1 MHTEAAKE
9 YLEQGISVIPVNTTK
24 VPALPG
30 WKDYQEQAMPLE
42 DVARLFSTAP
52 GIAVIAGKV
61 SKGLEVIDVD
71 TKNDLTGSL
80 GADFLQLLEDNL
92 PPEQYQALRQVRTP
106 SGGYHLL
113 YRCQEPAGN
122 TKLASR
128 PTTAQEQEHNPK
140 EKVRGLIE
148 TRGER
153 GYALAPPTANYTHT
167 AGPKEPGRIT
177 EEARQIIWSIARSF
191 NQVEEPKASPR
202 TTPAYQ
208 ALAAPGS
215 NPFTEYNTRADAV
228 QLLEQHG
235 WKVVSQHGP
244 RVNLKRPGQSDTKTS
259 GNYHT
264 EHRKLYVFSTSTEFT
279 PEKTYSPADIF
290 TLLECQGDTKLAY
303 KRLLELG
310 YGSPHTPGGYRPTQ
324 TLLEQVTVNT
334 VNSGNSTP
342 LAEPGQQLKVE
353 SLEGHQVLEIQ
364 SPGPQAYPETLQA
377 LAVLEQAEQVQRIY
391 IREEGQQ
398 YSVGTYKLQQ
408 IATAYT
414 GEELTPQ
421 EVDSLLDK
429 VVNLAASLEPID
441 RAIVLQQFLSWE
453 GVQQLG
459 ITQQSLEETVQK
471 IQQRAAQVKQQQ
483 TIERAVIDS
492 QELLAQGKV
501 QDAIKHLQQK
511 AREAL
516 AVTRAADF
524 SRLLQPT
531 TREQIMAWSQAQPGA
546 IDTGFIWKKEPLE
559 LPGGALTVIAAATN
573 HGKTAALINIALNAL
588 EKHQDKSV
596 LFLTYEQ
603 SDMEILQLFLNT
615 YADMYISQRNRRSI
629 KSYYAGGGSLDMI
642 DKESRQEF
650 KHKEQEFYKQYIE
663 PGRLLVKY
671 PEYDTTS
678 LTALLRYAK
687 KQNPSLGAVFL
698 DYFQLLKMAPGEV
711 KRNGSRQEEL
721 KEICLQLKDA
731 AIDTGLPVILAAQF
745 NREVT
750 APHHLH
756 PTNIADAADIERIAN
771 TLLGLWNYGKQV
783 DTKAFKNKEEA
794 EEYNRKLGRYKKC
807 IEVQLLKS
815 RDMATGGEP
824 AIWEYNGN
832 TGKLTHEEQEEE
844 QEGPGPIRTMQEAR
858 QQLTKLN
865 PPTA

>member
-30 WKDYQEQAMPLE
+30 WKAYQEQAIPLE

-80 GADFLQLLEDNL
+80 GAEFLQLLEDNL
-92 PPEQYQALRQVRTP
+92 PLEQYQALRQVRTP

-128 PTTAQEQEHNPK
+128 PTTAQEQEKNPK

-148 TRGER
+148 TRGEG

-177 EEARQIIWSIARSF
+177 EEARQIIWSVARSF
-191 NQVEEPKASPR
+191 NQVEEPKAPPR

-208 ALAAPGS
+208 APGAPGS
-215 NPFTEYNTRADAV
+215 NPFAEYNSRADAV
-228 QLLEQHG
+228 QLLEQNG
-235 WKVVSQHGP
+235 WKVVNQQGP

-310 YGSPHTPGGYRPTQ
+310 YGSPPTPGGYRPTQ
-324 TLLEQVTVNT
+324 ARLEQITVNT

-353 SLEGHQVLEIQ
+353 NLEGHKVLEIQ
-364 SPGPQAYPETLQA
+364 SPGGQAYPEILQA

-391 IREEGQQ
+391 IREAGEQ
-398 YSVGTYKLQQ
+398 YTVGAYKLQQ

-414 GEELTPQ
+414 GRELTAQ
-421 EVDSLLDK
+421 DMDNLLEE

-441 RAIVLQQFLSWE
+441 RALVLQLFLSWE
-453 GVQQLG
+453 GVQQVG
-459 ITQQSLEETVQK
+459 ITQQSLDATVEK
-471 IQQRAAQVKQQQ
+471 IQERAAKVKQQQ
-483 TIERAVIDS
+483 AIERAVIDS
-492 QELLAQGKV
+492 QQLLGQGKV
-501 QDAIKHLQQK
+501 QEAIKHLQDK

-524 SRLLQPT
+524 SRLLQPN
-531 TREQIMAWSQAQPGA
+531 TREQVIAWSQAQPGG
-546 IDTGFIWKKEPLE
+546 IDTGFLWREKPLE

-573 HGKTAALINIALNAL
+573 HGKTAALINIALNTL

-615 YADMYISQRNRRSI
+615 YADIDLGISNKRSI
-629 KSYYAGGGSLDMI
+629 KSYYAGGGSVQMI
-642 DKESRQEF
+642 ATQSREAF
-650 KHKEQEFYKQYIE
+650 KHKEQEFYKRYIE

-671 PEYDTTS
+671 PEYDTTN

-731 AIDTGLPVILAAQF
+731 AIDTGLPIILAAQF
-745 NREVT
+745 NRQVT

-756 PTNIADAADIERIAN
+756 PTNIADAADIERIAH
-771 TLLGLWNYGKQV
+771 TLLGLWNYGKLP
-783 DTKAFKNKEEA
+783 DPTKFTKEEA
-794 EEYNRKLGRYKKC
+794 DNYNTNKNRYRKC
-807 IEVQLLKS
+807 IEVQMLKS
-815 RDMATGGEP
+815 RDMATGGLP
-824 AIWEYNGN
+824 AIWEFNGN
-832 TGKLTHEEQEEE
+832 TGKLTHREQEEE
-844 QEGPGPIRTMQEAR
+844 MEIEATPH
-858 QQLTKLN
+858 QQGFTPLQLLKN
-865 PPTA
+865 PKNKV

>member
-30 WKDYQEQAMPLE
+30 WKAYQEQAIPLE

-61 SKGLEVIDVD
+61 SKGLEIIDVD

-80 GADFLQLLEDNL
+80 GAEFLQLLEDNL
-92 PPEQYQALRQVRTP
+92 PQEQYQALRQVRTP

-128 PTTAQEQEHNPK
+128 PTTAQEQEKNPK

-148 TRGER
+148 TRGEG

-177 EEARQIIWSIARSF
+177 EEARQIIWSVARSF
-191 NQVEEPKASPR
+191 NQVEEPKAPPR

-208 ALAAPGS
+208 APGAPGS
-215 NPFTEYNTRADAV
+215 NPFAEYNSRADAV
-228 QLLEQHG
+228 QLLEQNG
-235 WKVVSQHGP
+235 WKVVNQQGP

-290 TLLECQGDTKLAY
+290 TLLECQGDKKLAY

-310 YGSPHTPGGYRPTQ
+310 YGSPLTPGGYRPTQ
-324 TLLEQVTVNT
+324 ARLEQITVNT

-342 LAEPGQQLKVE
+342 LAEPGQQLKIE
-353 SLEGHQVLEIQ
+353 NLEGHRVLEIQ
-364 SPGPQAYPETLQA
+364 SPGPQAYPEILQA

-391 IREEGQQ
+391 IREAGKQ
-398 YSVGTYKLQQ
+398 YTVGAYKMQQ

-414 GEELTPQ
+414 GRELTPQ
-421 EVDSLLDK
+421 DMDNLLEE

-441 RAIVLQQFLSWE
+441 RAMVLQMFLSWG
-453 GVQQLG
+453 GVQQAG
-459 ITQQSLEETVQK
+459 ITQQSLDATVEK
-471 IQQRAAQVKQQQ
+471 IQDREAQVKLQQR
-483 TIERAVIDS
+483 IERAVIDT
-492 QELLAQGKV
+492 QQLLGQGKV
-501 QDAIKHLQQK
+501 QEAIKHLQDK
-511 AREAL
+511 VRDAL

-531 TREQIMAWSQAQPGA
+531 TREQVMAWSQAQPGG
-546 IDTGFIWKKEPLE
+546 IDTGFLWRDEPLE
-559 LPGGALTVIAAATN
+559 LPGGALTVIAAYTG
-573 HGKTAALINIALNAL
+573 HGKTAALINIALNTL

-603 SDMEILQLFLNT
+603 GDMEILQLFLNT
-615 YADMYISQRNRRSI
+615 YADIDISKKNRRSI
-629 KSYYAGGGSLDMI
+629 KSYYKEGGSLDMI
-642 DKESRQEF
+642 ATQSREVF
-650 KHKEQEFYKQYIE
+650 KHKEQEFYKRYIE

-671 PEYDTTS
+671 PEYDITS

-731 AIDTGLPVILAAQF
+731 AIDTGLPIILAAQF

-750 APHHLH
+750 GGPHLLH
-756 PTNIADAADIERIAN
+756 PSNIADAADIERIAN
-771 TLLGLWNYGKQV
+771 TLLGLWNYGNRPDPSKFG
-783 DTKAFKNKEEA
+783 KKEA
-794 EEYNRKLGRYKKC
+794 EDYNINLNKYRKC

-815 RDMATGGEP
+815 RDMATGGLP
-824 AIWEYNGN
+824 AIWEFNGN
-832 TGKLTHEEQEEE
+832 TGKLTHREQEEE
-844 QEGPGPIRTMQEAR
+844 EQEAPVPIRTMQEAR
-858 QQLTKLN
+858 QQAKTK
-865 PPTA
+865 P